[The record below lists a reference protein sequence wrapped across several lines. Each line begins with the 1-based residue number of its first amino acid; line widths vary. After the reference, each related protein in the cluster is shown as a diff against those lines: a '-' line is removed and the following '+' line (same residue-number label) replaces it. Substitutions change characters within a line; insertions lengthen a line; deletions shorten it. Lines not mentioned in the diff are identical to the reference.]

1 MDHNKLPSGV
11 YKITLKD
18 IQVEYFVLFINNVFY
33 RLPVNNSYLNKI
45 LSFYPK
51 LFLKLVTYDIPTAI
65 TNHVIKIKFVSK
77 I

>member
-18 IQVEYFVLFINNVFY
+18 IQREYFVLFVNNVFH
-33 RLPVNNSYLNKI
+33 RLPIKNIYISKI
-45 LSFYPK
+45 LSWYPK
-51 LFLKLVTYDIPTAI
+51 LFLKLVTYDIPLALDNCI
-65 TNHVIKIKFVSK
+65 IKLKLVSK